1 MDHSNHADTSPS
13 PRYAVGVVGAGT
25 MGAGIAQV
33 ALAAGFPVTLYD
45 VTAPA
50 LEAGRERIERG
61 LTIMA
66 EKGRLDGTVA
76 DVSTRLTPTRSLRD
90 LAQVRLVIE
99 AAPESLELKGQL
111 FAELDGLCG
120 SETVLASNT
129 SSFSITRLA
138 AFTNRPDRFVGL
150 HFFNPAPLMK
160 LVEVIAGQRT
170 DQATLELAHSFAQ
183 ACGKTPVLAQDTPGF
198 ILNRVNRAFYGEA
211 LRLVNDGVAN
221 HEAIDRIVR
230 GGGDFRMGPF
240 ELLDLIGLDVNLAV
254 TESVAAAFY
263 GEPRFRPQPLQRRMV
278 EAGLLGR
285 KTGKGFYDY
294 GADS

>member
-1 MDHSNHADTSPS
+1 MASVKHAAE
-13 PRYAVGVVGAGT
+13 PRYPVGVVGAGT

-33 ALAAGFPVTLYD
+33 ALAAGYSVTLYD

-50 LEAGRERIERG
+50 LEAGRERIQYG
-61 LTIMA
+61 LGKLA

-76 DVSTRLTPTRSLRD
+76 DVFARLTPTRNLRD
-90 LAQVRLVIE
+90 LGEARLVIE
-99 AAPESLELKGQL
+99 AAPEDMELKGQL
-111 FAELDGLCG
+111 FRELDGLCG
-120 SETVLASNT
+120 PETVLASNT

-138 AFTNRPDRFVGL
+138 AFTERPDRFVGL
-150 HFFNPAPLMK
+150 HFFNPAPLMA

-170 DQATLELAHSFAQ
+170 AQATLELAHSFAQ

-211 LRLVNDGVAN
+211 LRLLTDGVAN

-230 GGGDFRMGPF
+230 GGGGFRMGPF

-263 GEPRFRPQPLQRRMV
+263 NEPRFRPMPLQRRMV

-294 GADS
+294 GADT